1 MKRNIFSKKLSFV
14 ILTGMFIL
22 VSMSSGIGAKTTA
35 TTNQILPT
43 ADTYVDEFNPNTNY
57 GTQTT
62 MSVRHSETGFS
73 VGMDQEA
80 YFTYDLSSFSCDT
93 KVQLALYT
101 ISSATLTLA
110 IHEVT
115 NTSWTETG
123 ITWNTKPAYA
133 NATVVSEPAQDNKY
147 TYFDVTSMAQSH
159 QGGKMSLAVVS
170 TTDSTN
176 FVMIYSKDNVINNKP
191 YDGPYLSCVGT
202 VGQTPTTSAP
212 GLTGGLLLVS
222 VVAIVTF
229 RKMRK

>member
-1 MKRNIFSKKLSFV
+1 MNEFE
-14 ILTGMFIL
+14 
-22 VSMSSGIGAKTTA
+22 
-35 TTNQILPT
+35 PT
-43 ADTYVDEFNPNTNY
+43 TNY
-57 GTQTT
+57 GSQTT
-62 MSVRHSETGFS
+62 MTVEHSVSSFGTGT
-73 VGMDQEA
+73 DQEA
-80 YFTYDLSSFSCDT
+80 YLTYDLSSFSCTT

-133 NATVVSEPAQDNKY
+133 NATVVSEPAQDSKY

-159 QGGKMSLAVVS
+159 QGGKMSLAVIS
-170 TTDSTN
+170 ATDSTN

-191 YDGPYLSCVGT
+191 YDAPYLSCVGT

-212 GLTGGLLLVS
+212 GLTSGIVLAS